1 MATTPTSEKDIR
13 FKTESKTGDYTATI
27 EDELLFVDASGGAV
41 DITIYTA
48 VGNRGRQLIIVRTN
62 TGLPVRLVASG
73 GQSISGS
80 AVVNLNIQ
88 WDSRT
93 IVSDGANWIII

>member
-1 MATTPTSEKDIR
+1 MATTPTSKKSVR
-13 FKTESKTGDYTATI
+13 WKTVTKTGDYTATI
-27 EDELLFVDASGGAV
+27 EDELIFADASGGAV

-48 VGNRGRQLIIVRTN
+48 VGNGGRQLIVVRTN
-62 TGLPVRLVASG
+62 VGLPVRLVASG

-88 WDSRT
+88 WDSRM